1 MKHIFLIIS
10 VLLSILFN
18 ANANNNENPKVL
30 NEEEIFTETLSNE
43 EIENLPSI
51 TVYKI
56 IGVNAT
62 CTFTAKYSASE
73 NYIYV
78 YERKS
83 GRSLWFSYTIFN
95 NRAYGQEND
104 GRSSFRYV
112 AGDYYF
118 NL

>member
-1 MKHIFLIIS
+1 MKHTFFIITI
-10 VLLSILFN
+10 LLSVLFN
-18 ANANNNENPKVL
+18 ARADNNESPPIL
-30 NEEEIFTETLSNE
+30 DEEIFTETLSDT

-62 CTFTAKYSASE
+62 ASFTAKYSASE

-83 GRSLWFSYTIFN
+83 GRSIWFYYTIYN

-104 GRSSFRYV
+104 GRGSFRYV